1 MLENIFGSRTRVKLL
16 KLFLN
21 HPEEKFFVR
30 ELSRAIEEKINS
42 VRRELENLERVGLIK
57 MVAEADSAPTKK
69 DKKKFYTVDT
79 NFILYPE
86 FKNLILK
93 SRLLLEMSLV
103 QEINNLGKIK
113 FLMLTGFFVD
123 NNKAKTDLLVVGNID
138 RQKLKKLIAKMEKSF
153 EQEIRFTVMSTQE
166 FNYRN
171 QITDKFLFEVLEGK
185 KIVLVD
191 NLNRE

>member
-21 HPEEKFFVR
+21 HSEEKFFVR
-30 ELSRAIEEKINS
+30 ELSRLIEEKINS
-42 VRRELENLERVGLIK
+42 VRRELENLESVGLIK
-57 MVAEADSAPTKK
+57 SLAETESLPAKK
-69 DKKKFYTVDT
+69 DKKKFYCVDT

-93 SRLLLEMSLV
+93 SRLLLERSLAK
-103 QEINNLGKIK
+103 EINDLGKIK

-123 NNKAKTDLLVVGNID
+123 NLRAKTDLLVVGNID
-138 RQKLKKLIAKMEKSF
+138 RQKLKKLIAKMERSF
-153 EQEIRFTVMSTQE
+153 EQEIRFTAMSTQE

-171 QITDKFLFEVLEGK
+171 QITDKFLFEVMDGK
-185 KIVLVD
+185 KIVLID
-191 NLNRE
+191 NLEK

>member
-93 SRLLLEMSLV
+93 SRLLLEKSLV

>member
-21 HPEEKFFVR
+21 HSEEKFFVR
-30 ELSRAIEEKINS
+30 EISRSIEEKINS
-42 VRRELENLERVGLIK
+42 VRRELENLEKVGLIK
-57 MVAEADSAPTKK
+57 AVAETDSSPIKK

-79 NFILYPE
+79 DFILYPE

-93 SRLLLEMSLV
+93 SRLLLERSLA

-123 NNKAKTDLLVVGNID
+123 NTKAKTDLLLVGNID

-171 QITDKFLFEVLEGK
+171 QITDKFLFEVMEGK

-191 NLNRE
+191 NLNKE

>member
-57 MVAEADSAPTKK
+57 AVPEITGAIGKK

-93 SRLLLEMSLV
+93 SRLLLERSLA

>member
-93 SRLLLEMSLV
+93 SRLLLEKSLV

-191 NLNRE
+191 NLNKE